1 MPLLTNKVVWQ
12 SHFVAPDAPVAPDA
26 ASRVNQFMQTRDP
39 LTLGH
44 IFMPN
49 PPCFP
54 GQRFNITHT
63 SHKPLTKHA
72 IQGKVGGAVGG
83 QSETFLSLSGIHTGN
98 SKQQQTTN
106 KNRANSN
113 ISHTSNNSLW
123 SLA

>member
-49 PPCFP
+49 PPV
-54 GQRFNITHT
+54 
-63 SHKPLTKHA
+63 SLTVA
-72 IQGKVGGAVGG
+72 LTLRI
-83 QSETFLSLSGIHTGN
+83 
-98 SKQQQTTN
+98 
-106 KNRANSN
+106 RR
-113 ISHTSNNSLW
+113 ISR
-123 SLA
+123 